1 MTAMSLKRAAMLAM
15 ACMTLP
21 CVALGG
27 SNAELDLIPDSLLQ
41 EESKEVKTEK
51 PTSAT
56 WMLDNVLSYS
66 NWRSRS
72 SLAVPGPRGASG
84 QQKWA
89 DLLQI
94 GVRGEVRPSAQ
105 VRFAYDTVLLTEK
118 LEHAS
123 YRFVDDAHLHVKEA
137 YASVEVSDGWFLDA
151 GRINFRGGVGI
162 GFNPTDYFRTN
173 AQISHTNEDPSQLR
187 TNRLGTVGARV
198 QKINDQSAWS
208 FVYTPKVSANSR
220 RGFTDEEF
228 IGLNLNRTNDR
239 ERVMVRYA
247 RTFGD
252 NFAPEAVLYWEDGAP
267 HIGGNLSYAANQNTV
282 LYVEGDV
289 GHRRS
294 LLDET
299 FLSFRENGILTPA
312 VAQAF
317 PDQGE
322 RSLKQFNIGASYTND
337 LKVTFNAEFHYNE
350 AGMTQNDWR
359 TWFATGGNNPTP
371 QVQAQLLSVKQLG
384 ARLRQEPLSRSS
396 YFLRANWPEA
406 IWPDLTLTAVGIY
419 DKEDNSWLTQL
430 EAAYALASGTSA
442 KLRYVHF
449 VGNKESNFG
458 SNFVESTIAFQLTH
472 IF

>member
-1 MTAMSLKRAAMLAM
+1 MSIKRSAILAM

-51 PTSAT
+51 PTAAT

-66 NWRSRS
+66 NWRPWS
-72 SLAVPGPRGASG
+72 SLAVPAPGSVAP
-84 QQKWA
+84 QPKWA

-94 GVRGEVRPSAQ
+94 GVRGEVKPSAQ

-118 LEHAS
+118 LEHAP
-123 YRFVDDAHLHVKEA
+123 YRFFDDTRLHIKEA
-137 YASVEVSDGWFLDA
+137 YASVGASDGWFFDA

-187 TNRLGTVGARV
+187 NNRLGTVGARV
-198 QKINDQSAWS
+198 QKIDDQSAWS
-208 FVYTPKVSANSR
+208 VVYAPKVSANSR
-220 RGFTDEEF
+220 RVFTDEEF

-252 NFAPEAVLYWEDGAP
+252 NFAPEAVLYFEDGAP

-289 GHRRS
+289 GRRRN

-299 FLSFRENGILTPA
+299 FLSFRENGILTSA

-322 RSLKQFNIGASYTND
+322 RYLKQLNIGASYTND
-337 LKVTFNAEFHYNE
+337 LKITFNAEFHYNE
-350 AGMTQNDWR
+350 AGLTKNEWR
-359 TWFATGGNNPTP
+359 TWFATGENNPMP

-384 ARLRQEPLSRSS
+384 ARLRLEQMSRRSF
-396 YFLRANWPEA
+396 FLRANWPEA
-406 IWPDLTLTAVGIY
+406 IWPDLTLTALGVY
-419 DKEDNSWLTQL
+419 DKEDNSWMTQL
-430 EAAYALASGTSA
+430 EAAYALASDTSA

-458 SNFVESTIAFQLTH
+458 SNFVESTIALQLTH
-472 IF
+472 VF